1 MRQLSFFRC
10 WYFFSLMSAE
20 AAEAD
25 AVRYAALVPAEVGTC
40 ASQRLTSELAHR
52 SLLDLLRCG
61 QAGSAASKE
70 RWICPCAKLMDG
82 QFPPMWRRMKGKPVA
97 GILSRRLEG
106 RARHMLWLRGF
117 KFRNEREAR
126 EHAERVITK
135 IRGVT
140 GEGVP
145 IPS

>member
-1 MRQLSFFRC
+1 MPMREIDG
-10 WYFFSLMSAE
+10 WTVSAHVE
-20 AAEAD
+20 TDE
-25 AVRYAALVPAEVGTC
+25 
-40 ASQRLTSELAHR
+40 
-52 SLLDLLRCG
+52 
-61 QAGSAASKE
+61 
-70 RWICPCAKLMDG
+70 
-82 QFPPMWRRMKGKPVA
+82 KGKPVA

-117 KFRNEREAR
+117 EFRNEREAR
-126 EHAERVITK
+126 EHAERVIAK

>member
-1 MRQLSFFRC
+1 MLGHVPLKVDAHQWQARKDAYAMRQLSFFHC

-25 AVRYAALVPAEVGTC
+25 AVRYTALVPAEVGTC

-52 SLLDLLRCG
+52 WLLDLLRCG

-82 QFPPMWRRMKGKPVA
+82 QFPPMWRRMK
-97 GILSRRLEG
+97 
-106 RARHMLWLRGF
+106 RGSPWPEF
-117 KFRNEREAR
+117 
-126 EHAERVITK
+126 
-135 IRGVT
+135 
-140 GEGVP
+140 
-145 IPS
+145 